1 MKKVLFFVPNMSA
14 DNSAVLETQV
24 FKQMRSLQ
32 AAGVDTLFLGIA
44 GNGPVASKKIAAYG
58 LRGDIREYAD
68 AGRYERFWMG
78 IYSSL
83 KIARATPRIEDLS
96 HIYIRNV
103 GALPGALLIK
113 YRHGARLV
121 VDFRGLVSEELEES
135 GSKVSLALK
144 KTILKLFEKLTLATA
159 DNVFCVSHPLKDYL
173 KARTSKEIHVV
184 PSCVD
189 ENEALAAI
197 RTRNDIRKSL
207 GFNPEDQVLVYCGG
221 ISHWQRIDEILAIMK
236 HCVERTP
243 GVRCMILTTQPAP
256 FKEFFARA
264 NILERVVIRSV
275 PPDDVLNYV
284 AAGDVGI
291 ILRDPTLM
299 NLVASPI
306 KIAEYLSVG
315 LPVVC
320 NNGVGDAAKRI
331 AEEKA
336 GVVAKDDMASMANAL
351 ETVLDQLPEMRENAL
366 RLGQAYYTWQANQS
380 IYSRAYLR

>member
-1 MKKVLFFVPNMSA
+1 MRKVLFFVPNMSA

-32 AAGVDTLFLGIA
+32 TAGVDTLFLGMA
-44 GNGPVASKKIAAYG
+44 GNRSIASKKIAAYG
-58 LRGDIREYAD
+58 LRGDIREYTDAD
-68 AGRYERFWMG
+68 RYGRFWMG
-78 IYSSL
+78 IYASL
-83 KIARATPRIEDLS
+83 QIALSTPRIEDLS

-103 GALPGALLIK
+103 GALPGAILLK
-113 YRHGARLV
+113 YRNKARLV
-121 VDFRGLVSEELEES
+121 MDFRGLVSEELAEG
-135 GSKVSLALK
+135 GSKISLALK
-144 KTILKLFEKLTLATA
+144 KITLKLFEKLALATA
-159 DNVFCVSHPLKDYL
+159 DNIFCVSHPLKDYL
-173 KARTSKEIHVV
+173 KARTNKEIHIV

-189 ENEALAAI
+189 ENEALSAI
-197 RTRNDIRKSL
+197 TTRDEIRKSM
-207 GFNPEDQVLVYCGG
+207 GFNPQDQVLVYCGG

-236 HCVERTP
+236 HCLERTP
-243 GVRCMILTTQPAP
+243 GVRCMILTTQPTP
-256 FKEFFARA
+256 FKEFFSRA

-291 ILRDPTLM
+291 LLREPTLM

-336 GVVAKDDMASMANAL
+336 GVVAKDDMVSMANAL
-351 ETVLDQLPEMRENAL
+351 DTVLDQLPEMRESAL
-366 RLGQAYYTWQANQS
+366 RVGHAYYTWQANKS
-380 IYSRAYLR
+380 IYSKAYLG